1 MILSSGERSG
11 DYKSPAQRYKR
22 TAAPRILAI
31 IVAARGRAESIRMAL
46 HLHNTLT
53 RTRQRFKPLDPER
66 VTMYVCGPT
75 VYSFAHIGNA
85 RPTVV
90 FDVLA
95 RLLRRF
101 YGLVYVRNVTDVD
114 DKIDAAARAEGV
126 PIGVLTSRCLAVF
139 HEDMAAL
146 GVLAPDVEPKATE
159 HLPQMIALIERL
171 LGAGHAYAAADH
183 VLFSVPSFAAYGALS
198 GRSQDELIAG
208 ARVEVAPYKRD
219 PADFVLWKPSVHGG
233 VGWDSPWGFGRPG
246 WHAEC
251 SAMVQAH
258 LGETIDIHG
267 GGLDLIFPHHENETA
282 QSTCAYGVEH
292 YCRYW
297 VHNGLITVDGE
308 KMAKSRGNVL
318 LVRDLLGDAPGEAVR
333 LGLLTAHYR
342 QPLDWNAAVLQDA
355 RQKLDKLY
363 GALRN
368 AGVSGRAAGEPRV
381 DPPPAVLDALHDDI
395 NTPKALAEL
404 FGLVRQLNSAPDA
417 GARAE
422 QAQALRAGGWL
433 LGLLQD
439 DPQAWFT
446 GDLSAHAPGEDWI
459 KALVADRED
468 RRRARDFAAADRIR
482 DKLASRGIVV
492 EDSAEGPRWRRVR
505 R

>member
-1 MILSSGERSG
+1 
-11 DYKSPAQRYKR
+11 
-22 TAAPRILAI
+22 
-31 IVAARGRAESIRMAL
+31 MAL

-53 RTRQRFKPLDPER
+53 RTRERFEPQVPGR

-85 RPTVV
+85 RPCVV

-95 RLLRRF
+95 RLLRRS

-114 DKIDAAARAEGV
+114 DKINEAAREEGV
-126 PIGVLTSRCLAVF
+126 PIDVLTARYLAAF
-139 HEDMAAL
+139 HEDMGSL
-146 GVLAPDVEPKATE
+146 GVLPPDVEPRATE
-159 HLPQMIALIERL
+159 HLPDIVTLVERL
-171 LGAGHAYAAADH
+171 LEAGHAYVAEDH
-183 VLFSVPSFAAYGALS
+183 VLFSVPSFDSYGALS
-198 GRSQDELIAG
+198 GRAQEDLIAG
-208 ARVEVAPYKRD
+208 ARVKVESYKRN
-219 PADFVLWKPSVHGG
+219 PADFVLWKPSSANG
-233 VGWDSPWGFGRPG
+233 VGWDSPWGYGRPG

-251 SAMVQAH
+251 SAMVRAH

-282 QSTCAYGVEH
+282 QSTCAYGVQR

-297 VHNGLITVDGE
+297 VHNGLVDVRGE
-308 KMAKSRGNVL
+308 KMSKSLGNVL
-318 LVRDLLGDAPGEAVR
+318 LVRNLLDEAPGEAVR

-342 QPLDWNAAVLQDA
+342 QPLDWNSAVLADA
-355 RQKLDKLY
+355 RQKLDKMY

-368 AGVSGRAAGEPRV
+368 AGVTGPARGDRAADDPEAEPPRG
-381 DPPPAVLDALHDDI
+381 VLEALEDDL

-404 FGLVRQLNSAPDA
+404 FGLVRKLNSASDP
-417 GARAE
+417 GARTRLARD
-422 QAQALRAGGWL
+422 LRAGGWL

-446 GDLSAHAPGEDWI
+446 GDRTGDDPGDEWI
-459 KALVADRED
+459 DARVQERQTM
-468 RRRARDFAAADRIR
+468 RRARNFAEADRIR
-482 DKLASRGIVV
+482 DELADLGIVI
-492 EDSAEGPRWRRVR
+492 EDSAEGPRWRRAR